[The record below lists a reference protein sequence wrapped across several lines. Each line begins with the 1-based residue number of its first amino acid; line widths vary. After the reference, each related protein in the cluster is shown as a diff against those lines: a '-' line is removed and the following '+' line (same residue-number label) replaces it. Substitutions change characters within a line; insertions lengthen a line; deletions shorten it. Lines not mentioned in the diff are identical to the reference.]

1 MFCKCKN
8 QMENLYSRKRLIEQL
23 QYNSSWDVII
33 IGGGSTG
40 LGVALDA
47 ASRGYNTLL
56 LEGVDFAKGTSSR
69 STKLL
74 HGGVRYLAQGN
85 INLVK
90 EALTERDLLLKNAPH
105 LSQVQSFV
113 IPCFNL
119 LSKYKYLIG
128 LKLYDVLAGKRSVGK
143 SHFINKKETSLR
155 LKTLSSDKLL
165 GGIVYHDGQFDD
177 SRMAVNLAQSCV
189 DYGATVL
196 NHFKVDEILKN
207 EAGKVCGVKAI
218 DCETNISYKLNANV
232 VMNATGVFTN
242 KIIKMDNAFAK
253 KIIQPSQGVHV
264 VLKNTFLSSD
274 AIMIPKTIDGRVLF
288 VIPWKEKIV
297 VGTTDTPVK
306 KCEYEPKALD
316 DEISFILSTLNSYLN
331 KQVLRSDILSVFVGL
346 RPLAIHKNN
355 RKKTKELSRG
365 HKILISDSNLISITG
380 GKWTTYRKMAEESI
394 DKVIS
399 LGMLKAKKCL
409 TADIKIHGAENSEQ
423 MNSIYGS
430 DFEKIKRLMNE
441 QADLQEKIHPSFDYT
456 KAEVVWSVRNE
467 FARTVEDVLARRTR
481 ALFLNAQA
489 SLDAA
494 PIVAKILAKE
504 LNKDNVW
511 VKNQIKAFSKLA
523 ENYILTPEF

>member
-1 MFCKCKN
+1 MG
-8 QMENLYSRKRLIEQL
+8 NLYNRKRLVNQL
-23 QYNSSWDVII
+23 KQISSWDII
-33 IGGGSTG
+33 VVGGGSTG

-85 INLVK
+85 ISLVK
-90 EALTERDLLLKNAPH
+90 EALLERDLLLKNAPH
-105 LSQVQSFV
+105 LTQVQSFI
-113 IPCFNL
+113 IPCFSL
-119 LSKYKYLIG
+119 LSKCKYLIG
-128 LKLYDVLAGKRSVGK
+128 LKLYDLLAGKRNVGR

-155 LKTLSSDKLL
+155 LKMLSSDNLL
-165 GGIVYHDGQFDD
+165 GGIVYYDGQFDD

-232 VMNATGVFTN
+232 VINATGVFTN
-242 KIIKMDNAFAK
+242 KIIKMDNAFAQ

-264 VLKNTFLSSD
+264 VLENTFLSSD

-288 VIPWKEKIV
+288 VIPWKGKVI

-316 DEISFILSTLNSYLN
+316 KEIDFILLTLNNYL
-331 KQVLRSDILSVFVGL
+331 KKHVERSDIQSVFVGL
-346 RPLAIHKNN
+346 RPLAVHKNN
-355 RKKTKELSRG
+355 RKKTKEISRK
-365 HKILISDSNLISITG
+365 HKILISDSNLVTITG
-380 GKWTTYRKMAEESI
+380 GKWTTYRKMAEASI

-399 LGMLKAKKCL
+399 LGMLEEKKCL

-423 MNSIYGS
+423 LNSIYGS
-430 DFEKIKRLMNE
+430 DFEKIKKLRNE

-456 KAEVVWSVRNE
+456 KAEVVWSIRNE
-467 FARTVEDVLARRTR
+467 FARTVEDILARRTR
-481 ALFLNAQA
+481 TLFLNAQA

-511 VKNQIKAFSKLA
+511 TKNQIKAFSILA
-523 ENYILTPEF
+523 ETYILTPDN